1 MSKDELLTKMYSE
14 IKIIKK
20 EIEEIKNILIPEDEP
35 TNEELE
41 EIKLGIAEI
50 KGKNYRDWKDIKKE
64 I

>member
-1 MSKDELLTKMYSE
+1 MSKDELLSKMYSE

-20 EIEEIKNILIPEDEP
+20 EIEEIKSVLIPEDEP

-41 EIKLGIAEI
+41 EIELGIAEI

>member
-20 EIEEIKNILIPEDEP
+20 EIEEIKNVLIPEDKP
-35 TNEELE
+35 TGEELE

-50 KGKNYRDWKDIKKE
+50 KGKKYRDWKDIKKE